1 MDYEMNFGNR
11 KKKGR
16 KTVKRTKKGT
26 KEVFLRMKEFDNDPR
41 VKGRAYRKAR
51 VGSSSRSYNL
61 RQDKSKFKKVVK
73 VNGTV
78 IYKGPPPSKSKRAGF
93 GCGGSCRTGFGKLSA
108 LHQGMSPYSSK
119 FGSLHDSLSIMSPY
133 TPSSAKFGIPLSTLD
148 SFQSTY
154 TPTQTTVRTANV
166 AAKFGEALKQYPS
179 LSTKFGAGGK
189 HKSSMYRNSSPP
201 SFSFAPKPH
210 NFLYSKPKSS
220 YSKPKS
226 SKSPTFSFSPFKQR
240 RSVKFGCGGSRSTG
254 FGCNNTRF
262 GGGYGKLF

>member
-1 MDYEMNFGNR
+1 
-11 KKKGR
+11 
-16 KTVKRTKKGT
+16 
-26 KEVFLRMKEFDNDPR
+26 MKEFDNDPR

-51 VGSSSRSYNL
+51 VSRTSRSYNL

-93 GCGGSCRTGFGKLSA
+93 GCGGSCRTGFGNLSK

-133 TPSSAKFGIPLSTLD
+133 TPSAKFGIPLSTLD

-154 TPTQTTVRTANV
+154 SATTQRTNDI
-166 AAKFGEALKQYPS
+166 AAKFGDALNTRKS
-179 LSTKFGAGGK
+179 LAPKFGMVNKSKTGFGCGCGGK
-189 HKSSMYRNSSPP
+189 PGFGCGKTHGFGRSGS
-201 SFSFAPKPH
+201 
-210 NFLYSKPKSS
+210 
-220 YSKPKS
+220 
-226 SKSPTFSFSPFKQR
+226 R
-240 RSVKFGCGGSRSTG
+240 RASFGCGGSRRAS
-254 FGCNNTRF
+254 F

>member
-154 TPTQTTVRTANV
+154 TPTQTTVRTADV
-166 AAKFGEALKQYPS
+166 AAKFGEALNQYPS

-189 HKSSMYRNSSPP
+189 SKSFMYRNPP
-201 SFSFAPKPH
+201 PPTFSFKPKSH
-210 NFLYSKPKSS
+210 SFLYSKPKS
-220 YSKPKS
+220 SKPKS

>member
-1 MDYEMNFGNR
+1 
-11 KKKGR
+11 
-16 KTVKRTKKGT
+16 
-26 KEVFLRMKEFDNDPR
+26 MKEFDNDPR

-133 TPSSAKFGIPLSTLD
+133 TPSAKFGIPLSTLD

-154 TPTQTTVRTANV
+154 TPTQTTVRTADV
-166 AAKFGEALKQYPS
+166 AAKFGEALNQYPS
-179 LSTKFGAGGK
+179 LSHKFGAK
-189 HKSSMYRNSSPP
+189 TPKISFKPHKYLNSKTPM
-201 SFSFAPKPH
+201 FSFAPRP
-210 NFLYSKPKSS
+210 LASKPWSS
-220 YSKPKS
+220 KQRSSKP
-226 SKSPTFSFSPFKQR
+226 R
-240 RSVKFGCGGSRSTG
+240 RVKFGCGGSRSTG
-254 FGCNNTRF
+254 FGCNSTRF

>member
-1 MDYEMNFGNR
+1 MDKNYEMKFGNR
-11 KKKGR
+11 TKRGSKR

-51 VGSSSRSYNL
+51 VSRTSRSYNL

-93 GCGGSCRTGFGKLSA
+93 GCGGSCRTGFGNLSK

-133 TPSSAKFGIPLSTLD
+133 TPSAKFGIPLSTLD

-154 TPTQTTVRTANV
+154 TPTQTTMRTADV

-179 LSTKFGAGGK
+179 LSTKFG
-189 HKSSMYRNSSPP
+189 SRRTP
-201 SFSFAPKPH
+201 SFSFGPR
-210 NFLYSKPKSS
+210 
-220 YSKPKS
+220 
-226 SKSPTFSFSPFKQR
+226 TG
-240 RSVKFGCGGSRSTG
+240 FGCGGSRSTG
-254 FGCNNTRF
+254 FGCGGSRKIGFGSKRTRF

>member
-1 MDYEMNFGNR
+1 
-11 KKKGR
+11 
-16 KTVKRTKKGT
+16 
-26 KEVFLRMKEFDNDPR
+26 MKEFDNDPR

-133 TPSSAKFGIPLSTLD
+133 TPSAKFGIPLSTLD

-154 TPTQTTVRTANV
+154 SATTQ
-166 AAKFGEALKQYPS
+166 
-179 LSTKFGAGGK
+179 
-189 HKSSMYRNSSPP
+189 
-201 SFSFAPKPH
+201 
-210 NFLYSKPKSS
+210 
-220 YSKPKS
+220 
-226 SKSPTFSFSPFKQR
+226 
-240 RSVKFGCGGSRSTG
+240 
-254 FGCNNTRF
+254 
-262 GGGYGKLF
+262 

>member
-1 MDYEMNFGNR
+1 MNFGNR

-51 VGSSSRSYNL
+51 VSRTSRSYNL

-93 GCGGSCRTGFGKLSA
+93 GCGGSCRTGFGNLSK

-133 TPSSAKFGIPLSTLD
+133 TPSAKFGIPLSTLD

-154 TPTQTTVRTANV
+154 SATTQRTNDI
-166 AAKFGEALKQYPS
+166 AAKFGDALNTRKS
-179 LSTKFGAGGK
+179 LAPKFGMVNKSKTGFGCGCGGK
-189 HKSSMYRNSSPP
+189 PGFGCGKTHG
-201 SFSFAPKPH
+201 FGCVG
-210 NFLYSKPKSS
+210 
-220 YSKPKS
+220 
-226 SKSPTFSFSPFKQR
+226 TR
-240 RSVKFGCGGSRSTG
+240 RASFGCGGSRRAS
-254 FGCNNTRF
+254 F